1 MNREIKN
8 SLLGVLM
15 VVMMLMPAYS
25 SAQISTSEYRNRVL
39 GYSNKIK
46 ESQEQVRAVDFD
58 IKSAKKELL
67 PRIDGSAEFSYLI
80 NKLSY
85 DMFGMKL
92 NIEQQNYGITV
103 TAAQN
108 VYAGGIVRKQIE
120 ALEIG
125 RDMTEQGAELTR
137 ESISYAADISYW
149 RFATT
154 ASYRKASQEYL
165 ENIEKTYKIVE
176 DRYAD
181 GLIGKTDLLMVQTS
195 LKSAQFQLS
204 EIEKGFQDAKI
215 NFNILMGEVA
225 DKDVMLADSLL
236 SQSYAEPKFIDVSQA
251 LEQRPEYLI
260 AQRQV
265 DLDEQS
271 IKITNAEYMPKLAV
285 GLIGQRATPDI
296 NFTGDA
302 LNNAVAFAQLN
313 VPIFRFNQRQ
323 SKVMAGRARVESSR
337 YAQRDLEDSISQEV
351 NVAWYNFLNSYRQ
364 LDVVKESLEIAE
376 QSVELNTF
384 SYEQGMLTILDVL
397 QSQLSWINAYN
408 SVITTHF
415 EYLRAEASYRRAL
428 GLY

>member
-271 IKITNAEYMPKLAV
+271 VKITNAEYMPKLAV